1 MQLPYTW
8 KLQADNNRG
17 QKIQLAW
24 PKSFRGVWTMN
35 PDDRG
40 SIKETIDTSPY
51 EVEETTSR
59 TEEANQADGGVFC
72 LVKNKRR
79 NLFPVLKNQ
88 IKRAEEFLDW

>member
-1 MQLPYTW
+1 MQLPYPP

-17 QKIQLAW
+17 QKVQLAW

-59 TEEANQADGGVFC
+59 TEEANQADGGA
-72 LVKNKRR
+72 LLLGKK
-79 NLFPVLKNQ
+79 
-88 IKRAEEFLDW
+88 

>member
-1 MQLPYTW
+1 MQLPYTR

-17 QKIQLAW
+17 QKVQLAW

-51 EVEETTSR
+51 EVEETTSCI
-59 TEEANQADGGVFC
+59 EEANQADEGVFC
-72 LVKNKRR
+72 LVR
-79 NLFPVLKNQ
+79 NMTKSRSKKIDLSHIFKH
-88 IKRAEEFLDW
+88 I